1 MKVQING
8 FITYDKPQ
16 AWEKDKHGFSFSMFD
31 PAGWKHNTAVVVQ
44 PESIEVDVP
53 DDFDP
58 RPQMV
63 KTLEAQKEAA
73 RKEFAN
79 TVMRIDRQINELLAL
94 EHTA

>member
-8 FITYDKPQ
+8 FITYDKPA
-16 AWEKDKHGFSFSMFD
+16 AWDEKRHGFSFSMFD
-31 PAGWKHNTAVVVQ
+31 PTGWTHSTAVVVRA
-44 PESIEVDVP
+44 ESIEVDVP

-63 KTLEAQKEAA
+63 KALEAQKEAA
-73 RKEFAN
+73 RKEFAD

-94 EHTA
+94 EHSA